1 MTAEDAAP
9 PNAPTPGERG
19 RQSTAQT
26 STDQSNPLAHIAS
39 MTIDYRSGLA
49 TILGTDGRSLT
60 APVHAPN
67 ASDLVTSSTFTPG
80 ESRMDVQAA
89 GASFTMRIGTFGEP
103 VVQPVVYLDQNHWI
117 DFARWQKEPTMV
129 VGSKRPFFEALDVA
143 AREQRVIV
151 PLASAHLTETAKRGG
166 SSRLELA
173 STMLRVSSGWQMRS
187 VLALRR
193 AELRALFGTSAPLS
207 RPEVITLDPS
217 VILDKPPDSGSLGTE
232 LGPELAVLVRRQ
244 VWAITL
250 VGLLMDAVPDEDT
263 VKDVLTKWS
272 QSFTPLA
279 QHMRGNS

>member
-1 MTAEDAAP
+1 
-9 PNAPTPGERG
+9 
-19 RQSTAQT
+19 
-26 STDQSNPLAHIAS
+26 